1 MDFNKATL
9 QVIREKMQEALNLV
23 PLHQGDT
30 PLSDLTL
37 SDLTFVVGNC
47 SYDEHSATFKVNIMK
62 EGGMSKE
69 ERDLEQIAPLHHL
82 DLDKVATINGNLK
95 VKLSGYRSR
104 ARSKPY
110 MVQSVDDPSK
120 QYIISTDQA
129 KDMFG
134 DYIKVPT
141 S

>member
-9 QVIREKMQEALNLV
+9 KVIREKMQEALNDV
-23 PLHQGDT
+23 SIDT
-30 PLSDLTL
+30 YTNHNGVESLGLTI
-37 SDLTFVVGNC
+37 VVGNC
-47 SYDEHSATFKVNIMK
+47 SYDEHSATFKVNITK
-62 EGGMSKE
+62 EGGASKE
-69 ERDLEQIAPLHHL
+69 ERDLKQMAPLHHL

-110 MVQSVDDPSK
+110 MVRSVDDPSK
-120 QYIISTDQA
+120 QYIISTDKA

>member
-9 QVIREKMQEALNLV
+9 NVIREKMQEALNDV
-23 PLHQGDT
+23 SIEG
-30 PLSDLTL
+30 LTI
-37 SDLTFVVGNC
+37 VVGNC
-47 SYDEHSATFKVNIMK
+47 SYDEHSATFKVNITK
-62 EGGMSKE
+62 EGGVSKE
-69 ERDLEQIAPLHHL
+69 ERDLEHMAPLHHL

-110 MVQSVDDPSK
+110 MVRSVDDPSK
-120 QYIISTDQA
+120 QFIITTSQA
-129 KDMFG
+129 QEMF
-134 DYIKVPT
+134 

>member
-9 QVIREKMQEALNLV
+9 KVIREKMQEALDV
-23 PLHQGDT
+23 PIH
-30 PLSDLTL
+30 SDLN
-37 SDLTFVVGNC
+37 FVVGNC
-47 SYDEHSATFKVNIMK
+47 YYDEHSATFKVNITK
-62 EGGMSKE
+62 EGGASKE
-69 ERDLEQIAPLHHL
+69 ERDLEQMARLHHL
-82 DLDKVATINGNLK
+82 DLDKVSTINGNLK

-110 MVQSVDDPSK
+110 MVRSVDNPSK
-120 QYIISTDQA
+120 QYIISTNQA

>member
-9 QVIREKMQEALNLV
+9 KVIREKMQEALNDV
-23 PLHQGDT
+23 SIEG
-30 PLSDLTL
+30 LTI
-37 SDLTFVVGNC
+37 VVGNC
-47 SYDEHSATFKVNIMK
+47 SYGDDDATFKVNITK

-69 ERDLEQIAPLHHL
+69 ERDLEQMAPLHYL
-82 DLDKVATINGNLK
+82 DVNKVATINGNLK

-110 MVQSVDDPSK
+110 MVRSVDDPSK
-120 QYIISTDQA
+120 QYIISTDKA